1 MHQVW
6 PEPVIHVASVVLDID
21 GAPNLV
27 ETMKVMENHRD
38 GLVESTFVKER
49 FIMGRDVR
57 IGATLFSVGVHLV
70 RSQEYIGG

>member
-6 PEPVIHVASVVLDID
+6 PEPVIHFTTVVLAID
-21 GAPNLV
+21 GTTNLV
-27 ETMKVMENHRD
+27 EAMKVMENHWD
-38 GLVESTFVKER
+38 SLVESTLVKER
-49 FIMGRDVR
+49 FVMGGDVR